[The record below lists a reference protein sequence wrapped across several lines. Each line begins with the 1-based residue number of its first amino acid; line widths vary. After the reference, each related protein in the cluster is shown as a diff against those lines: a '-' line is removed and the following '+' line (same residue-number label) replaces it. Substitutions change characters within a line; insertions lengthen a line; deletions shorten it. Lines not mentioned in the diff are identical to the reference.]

1 MKKFLLAAFLFTFS
15 FILIACD
22 SNSSTDYFIK
32 DGGTEDY
39 LGEVQTVLEDQ
50 GFTMVESVLESELEA
65 LSDTISTNYS
75 LSVTPI
81 TLQYGEMT
89 DATTTQLYYADVV
102 QVSTSTQAQQYYD
115 ALDLDSSVTCYLFVY
130 HDVVVQTDSQV
141 AYNALNTA
149 LS

>member
-65 LSDTISTNYS
+65 LR
-75 LSVTPI
+75 I
-81 TLQYGEMT
+81 TSYNVCYTKLLRII
-89 DATTTQLYYADVV
+89 ANLIVF
-102 QVSTSTQAQQYYD
+102 QVM
-115 ALDLDSSVTCYLFVY
+115 
-130 HDVVVQTDSQV
+130 
-141 AYNALNTA
+141 
-149 LS
+149 